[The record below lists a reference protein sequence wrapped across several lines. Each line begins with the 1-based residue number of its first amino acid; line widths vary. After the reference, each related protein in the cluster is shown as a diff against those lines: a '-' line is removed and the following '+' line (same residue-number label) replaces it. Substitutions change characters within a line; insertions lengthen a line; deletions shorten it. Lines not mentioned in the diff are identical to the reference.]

1 MNKYLELMYEEAAED
16 LPDGR
21 SCPFCD
27 AAKTEQDWQM
37 KSHFLKPKKILN
49 VIWHSQQGCECELCP
64 HYHRNKKELS
74 NGGLACITAGK
85 RVWRS
90 YRDFFNN
97 APAW

>member
-1 MNKYLELMYEEAAED
+1 MNKYLELMYEKAAEG
-16 LPDGR
+16 LPDVR

-37 KSHFLKPKKILN
+37 KSHFLKPKKILK
-49 VIWHSQQGCECELCP
+49 GCKCELCP
-64 HYHRNKKELS
+64 HYHRNKKEVS
-74 NGGLACITAGK
+74 NGELACITAGK